1 MRIEVPDLMNGAEV
15 KKLREWDGDYN
26 GIHRIKTIRVFP
38 PIAGMSLPDP
48 AVTPS
53 TSASADINPDETN
66 NNNNTNEC
74 DTLDNNNNMNN
85 TDNGL
90 LPSTTVNSDV
100 ISATVAMGE
109 TEAGGIQMMMMMEG
123 EGAALGGETDDC

>member
-1 MRIEVPDLMNGAEV
+1 MNGAEV

-38 PIAGMSLPDP
+38 PIAGMVSIPAP
-48 AVTPS
+48 AVTTS
-53 TSASADINPDETN
+53 TSASAEINPDETN
-66 NNNNTNEC
+66 NTNEC
-74 DTLDNNNNMNN
+74 DSLDINNMNSN
-85 TDNGL
+85 SKEDVANGL
-90 LPSTTVNSDV
+90 LPSTVNSDV

-123 EGAALGGETDDC
+123 EGSALADDS